1 MGLIIHAI
9 VTAIAIAV
17 AAFFV
22 PGLHWGL
29 VDYGLGEPGRYLS
42 LFFTAIVLGVLNAFI
57 KPILVMI
64 SMPLTCATLGLF
76 MFVINAI
83 MVWLLGQFTQQLG
96 FAVDGFIPA
105 LLGSIV
111 ISIVSFLISRVIH

>member
-1 MGLIIHAI
+1 MGLILHAV
-9 VTAIAIAV
+9 VTAIAIAL
-17 AAFFV
+17 AALVV

-29 VDYGLGEPGRYLS
+29 VDYGLGEPGKYLS
-42 LFFTAIVLGVLNAFI
+42 LLVTAVALGIVNAFI
-57 KPILVMI
+57 KPILVLI

-83 MVWLLGQFTQQLG
+83 MLWLVGQFPAQLG
-96 FAVDGFIPA
+96 FTVDGFIPA

-111 ISIVSFLISRVIH
+111 ISLVSFLLSRVVH

>member
-1 MGLIIHAI
+1 MSLLLRAV

-17 AAFFV
+17 AAFFI
-22 PGLHWGL
+22 PGLHWGG
-29 VDYGLGEPGRYLS
+29 VDYGMGELGRYLS
-42 LFFTAIVLGVLNAFI
+42 LLVTALVLGVLNAFV
-57 KPILVMI
+57 KPLLVLI

-76 MFVINAI
+76 IFVINAV
-83 MVWLLGQFTQQLG
+83 MLLIVAAIPQTG

-111 ISIVSFLISRVIH
+111 ISLVSAVLSKLVP

>member
-1 MGLIIHAI
+1 MGLILRAA

-17 AAFFV
+17 A
-22 PGLHWGL
+22 GLHWGG

-42 LFFTAIVLGVLNAFI
+42 LLFTALVLGILNAFV
-57 KPILVMI
+57 KPILVLI

-76 MFVINAI
+76 MFVINAV
-83 MVWLLGQFTQQLG
+83 MLLIVAAIPQTGFT
-96 FAVDGFIPA
+96 VDGFIPA

-111 ISIVSFLISRVIH
+111 ISLVGAVLHKVVP